1 MRYLLVLVCL
11 LLSGCGSLKQVGT
24 PCPVSSSTEPTPSG
38 PAPTIGG
45 VSASPDANTIV
56 FSWGTSIAAS
66 TSASCGSHNS
76 PNDASQNSVTS
87 HVIPVPGL
95 LPSTSYTCQVC
106 SNGACQTINATTS
119 AYATSTPITGITIPT
134 PTNYNTTSP
143 PPLYKMYGDS
153 FVNTI
158 SNDGINYL
166 AGGDTTGYSG
176 AKPCSYTTILAK
188 FTSLSPPAA
197 ENVNTLKGLGAGC
210 TGLSNDGNLSPKPA
224 GLLSLGG
231 TLFMTL
237 TNGTQAGGSGI
248 GLFKYGSMMF
258 SLDHGATWNNQSA
271 SCVFNSNGMINLP
284 YTTRLWPNGP
294 PYFDASSFVM
304 QGADDGTLGY
314 TTTANRVLNA
324 NVYIYGISNALTSG
338 GGVAAWNNGD
348 AYYLWRVP
356 RSQMI
361 DLNPSEYQ
369 FYIGGDGTQDSAW
382 STTQSSAVA
391 IITNDGNRANMPANP
406 GELSD
411 ATVQYIPAL
420 NRYLLITYFYPSGNA
435 HAVNSVW
442 LAYESPTPWGTWTP
456 ITVNFDN
463 TVGYYD
469 AFVLQ
474 SDALSATSSSTTM
487 RLFLAD
493 NFEGPNYNMF
503 YATMTVNH

>member
-1 MRYLLVLVCL
+1 MRYLLVSVCL
-11 LLSGCGSLKQVGT
+11 LVGGCGSLKYVGD
-24 PCPVSSSTEPTPSG
+24 PCPVSSSTASSSSG
-38 PAPTIGG
+38 PTATISSL
-45 VSASPDANTIV
+45 SAGSDANTIV
-56 FSWGTSIAAS
+56 LSWNTDIAAN

-76 PNDASQNSVTS
+76 LYDASQDSVTS
-87 HVIPVPGL
+87 HLIPVPGL
-95 LPSTSYTCQVC
+95 LPSTGYACQAC
-106 SNGACQTINATTS
+106 SNGTCQSINATTM
-119 AYATSTPITGITIPT
+119 AYATSTPITGITIST

-143 PPLYKMYGDS
+143 LPPYKMYGDS

-166 AGGDTTGYSG
+166 GGGDTTGYSG
-176 AKPCSYTTILAK
+176 AAPCSYTTILAK
-188 FTSLSPPAA
+188 FTSLSPPTAA
-197 ENVNTLKGLGAGC
+197 NVNTLSGLGAGC
-210 TGLSNDGNLSPKPA
+210 TGLSNDGNLSPKPV

-231 TLFMTL
+231 ILFMTL

-258 SLDHGATWNNQSA
+258 SPNHGATWNNQSA
-271 SCVFNSNGMINLP
+271 PCVSTSNGMINLP

-294 PYFDASSFVM
+294 PYFDASTFVM

-314 TTTANRVLNA
+314 TTAANRVLNA
-324 NVYIYGISNALTSG
+324 NVYIYGISNALASG

-361 DLNPSEYQ
+361 NLNPSGYQ
-369 FYIGGDGTQDSAW
+369 FYTGGDGTQDSAW
-382 STTQSSAVA
+382 SSTQSSAVA
-391 IITNDGNRANMPANP
+391 IITNEGNRANLPSNP

-420 NRYLLITYFYPSGNA
+420 HRYLLITYFYPLGNGKA
-435 HAVNSVW
+435 LNSVW

-456 ITVNFDN
+456 ITVSFIN
-463 TVGYYD
+463 TVGYYG
-469 AFVLQ
+469 AFILQ
-474 SDALSATSSSTTM
+474 SDALSATSSPTTM

-493 NFEGPNYNMF
+493 NFEGPAYNMF